1 MIDLATPLAHRTPP
15 AQSPARKLR
24 LGFAGVGW
32 IGRHRLNA
40 ILAGGQAEV
49 AAVVDPA
56 LAPEDPLLEQ
66 HPQARRMERFEEL
79 LDAGLDG
86 LVIATPS
93 ALHARQASAALE
105 SGIPVF
111 CQKPLGRDLGE
122 TASVVAAA
130 RAADRLLGVDLSY
143 RFTAGMQAIRE
154 QIHAGSLGRI
164 TAIEAKFHNSY
175 GPDKP
180 WFYNR
185 SEAGGGCLLDLGIHL
200 VDLALWCLDFPA
212 VRRAAAWID
221 PPDAGEQVETHAT
234 GQVLLDGNVS
244 LQLATSW
251 RAPLGCDAEIQLRF
265 FGDNGSAVFHNIN
278 GSFLDF
284 AAELV
289 PRNAP
294 PRRLAE
300 APDDWGGRAALGW
313 VRALSVSKRFD
324 PEIDRI
330 EQVAGLIDD
339 LYHSA
344 RSA

>member
-1 MIDLATPLAHRTPP
+1 MIETASPLTQRTLNPLT
-15 AQSPARKLR
+15 PARLR

-32 IGRHRLNA
+32 IGRHRLDA
-40 ILAGGQAEV
+40 ILTSGRAEV
-49 AAVVDPA
+49 SAVLDPA
-56 LAPEDPLLEQ
+56 LAPGDPLLEQ
-66 HPQARRMERFEEL
+66 HLQARRMERFEEL
-79 LDAGLDG
+79 LEAELDG
-86 LVIATPS
+86 LVIATPN
-93 ALHARQASAALE
+93 ALHARQAIAALE

-122 TASVVAAA
+122 TAAVVAAA

-143 RFTAGMQAIRE
+143 RFTNGMQAIRKE
-154 QIHAGSLGRI
+154 ILAGSLGKI
-164 TAIEAKFHNSY
+164 TAIEATFHNSY

-180 WFYNR
+180 WFYR
-185 SEAGGGCLLDLGIHL
+185 KSEAGGGCLLDLGIHL

-212 VRRAAAWID
+212 VRRVQGWID
-221 PPDAGEQVETHAT
+221 PVDAGEGVETHAT

-251 RAPLGCDAEIQLRF
+251 RAPLGCDAEIKLRV
-265 FGDNGSAVFHNIN
+265 FGEYGSADFHNID
-278 GSFLDF
+278 GSFIDF
-284 AAELV
+284 TADLV
-289 PRNAP
+289 VRNSQ

-313 VRALSVSKRFD
+313 VRALSVSNRFN
-324 PEIDRI
+324 PEIARI